1 MTSPATI
8 AAHIDEMLESAGF
21 PDACHNGLQVAGDG
35 PVTCLA
41 TAASASL
48 ASCAAAVAAG
58 CQALLCHHGL
68 IFAGVQRIDDP
79 LRRRLA
85 TLLTADCAL
94 LGYHLPLDA
103 HPRWGN
109 NALIAQRLAAEVLG
123 GIGTWHGRSIGVMAR
138 LPQAMAVA
146 ELITRC
152 QELFNHPTLH
162 CPSDND
168 EPVSMVAIVSGSG
181 ASCLAEASQA
191 GAQVLITG
199 EVHEQHWH
207 EARELGCHILACG
220 HHATEDLAIHLL
232 GAAVAE
238 HFGINHIALPGGNP
252 L

>member
-1 MTSPATI
+1 MITPAVI
-8 AAHIDEMLESAGF
+8 AAHIDEMLEATGF
-21 PDACHNGLQVAGDG
+21 PDACHNGVQVAGDG
-35 PVTCLA
+35 PISRLA

-85 TLLTADCAL
+85 TLLAGDCAL
-94 LGYHLPLDA
+94 LAYHLPLDA

-109 NALIAQRLAAEVLG
+109 NALIAQHLAAAVLG
-123 GIGTWHGRSIGVMAR
+123 GIGTWHGRAIGVMAR
-138 LPQAMAVA
+138 LPQAQPVA
-146 ELITRC
+146 DLSARC
-152 QELFNHPTLH
+152 QALFDHPVLH
-162 CPSDND
+162 CPSGSE
-168 EPVSMVAIVSGSG
+168 EPITTLAIVSGSG

-191 GAQVLITG
+191 GCQALITG

-220 HHATEDLAIHLL
+220 HHATEDLAIHHL
-232 GAAVAE
+232 GTAVAD
-238 HFGINHIALPGGNP
+238 HFGLTHIALPGGNP